1 MEPRVGTAGAIRRA
15 KLQSPPAKSQPT
27 ANKVQAGCPY
37 CHSTNSIK
45 ALKGKPKTTMRN
57 CLNTVFCQVLKKLNC
72 IKPVLLCFHIC
83 PTYIYFDI
91 LHTAPLWLFSE
102 FGTVYKYSDLLTYFG
117 NNIQSRQRWST
128 KPAVPMSSLFFGS
141 TARFL
146 RQMAAVRM
154 MMSRVKWDG
163 DNRSMMIGKPLSDRT
178 ALRMSAAG
186 CHQTT
191 LYKYGLLYMQ
201 CYGGNVPKA
210 EITPKT
216 LIFPEGL

>member
-1 MEPRVGTAGAIRRA
+1 MEPRGGTAGAIRRA

-91 LHTAPLWLFSE
+91 YHIRRRCDCLASSAPF
-102 FGTVYKYSDLLTYFG
+102 TNIQTYLLTLEIIYKVDSAGQRNLLYLWAPCF
-117 NNIQSRQRWST
+117 SDRQRGFWGRWQLCGWWCRGWNEMETTGRWWSVNLCLT
-128 KPAVPMSSLFFGS
+128 AQRYVCLQPAV
-141 TARFL
+141 T
-146 RQMAAVRM
+146 RQHYTNMDCCTVL
-154 MMSRVKWDG
+154 WW
-163 DNRSMMIGKPLSDRT
+163 
-178 ALRMSAAG
+178 
-186 CHQTT
+186 
-191 LYKYGLLYMQ
+191 
-201 CYGGNVPKA
+201 
-210 EITPKT
+210 
-216 LIFPEGL
+216 